1 MKKLL
6 KEYFTFSRRERN
18 GTFVLILLI
27 LIVIFYPQIQSL
39 FVKEKE
45 TDFSAFQNDIRKFRM
60 QTAVTVNDSSDNE
73 SSVYPLASNEKEVS
87 PIKEIRLFYFDPN
100 HIGAAEWKQLGVSER
115 TANSI
120 VKYVSKGGKFRTAD
134 DLKKM
139 YTLKKED
146 FNRIAPFVRIEN
158 TEKEETAVTENMEH
172 SKQPVSYLPKTKA
185 KIDINTADSAQF
197 ESLYGIGAVLASR
210 IVKFRDRLGGFFS
223 TEQLLDVY
231 GITPETFDKIKNQ
244 IEVSEPVISPLPIN
258 TVTVDDLRRNPYFN
272 YKTANAVVSYRNAHG
287 LFKSLDEVK
296 NCDLID
302 DEMFEK
308 IKPYLSL

>member
-1 MKKLL
+1 MKTLL

-18 GTFVLILLI
+18 GAIVLILLV

-39 FVKEKE
+39 FVKEE
-45 TDFSAFQNDIRKFRM
+45 NADFSAFQNDIRKFRM
-60 QTAVTVNDSSDNE
+60 QTTVTESDSSDNE
-73 SSVYPLASNEKEVS
+73 SLVYQLASNEKEIS
-87 PIKEIRLFYFDPN
+87 PVKEIRLFYFDPN
-100 HIGAAEWKQLGVSER
+100 RIGVAEWKLLGVSEK

-139 YTLKKED
+139 YTLKEKD
-146 FNRIAPFVRIEN
+146 FNRIAPFVKIEN
-158 TEKEETAVTENMEH
+158 EDKKETTVTESPEIVRQ
-172 SKQPVSYLPKTKA
+172 SVSYLPKTKT

-197 ESLYGIGAVLASR
+197 ESLYGIGTVLASR
-210 IVKFRDRLGGFFS
+210 IVKFRDRLGGFLRA
-223 TEQLLDVY
+223 EQLLDVN

-244 IEVSEPVISPLPIN
+244 IEVSEPEISLLPIN

-272 YKTANAVVSYRNAHG
+272 YKTANAVVNYRNAHG
-287 LFKSLDEVK
+287 LYKSIEEIK

-302 DEMFEK
+302 DVLFEK